1 MFRSVCLPCRSLALF
16 INVVSAHA
24 HTHTERNENRPR
36 SLQATTEA
44 SFHLAP
50 CSPRSVLP
58 REAITHWWLSFCCF
72 RLGDSSEESLRRRL
86 SALPFFN
93 HEFPFKRQ
101 IHTRGRSPSLLLTF
115 LRKISHLRNKSN
127 PLNHLS
133 SLRIPVNASAN

>member
-16 INVVSAHA
+16 INVVSTRA
-24 HTHTERNENRPR
+24 HTQRETKTDHALCRPR
-36 SLQATTEA
+36 LRLPFIWHCVAPEVCYQGKPSLTGGLV
-44 SFHLAP
+44 FVV
-50 CSPRSVLP
+50 SV
-58 REAITHWWLSFCCF
+58 WKY
-72 RLGDSSEESLRRRL
+72 SSEESLRRRL

-93 HEFPFKRQ
+93 HEFSFKRQ

-115 LRKISHLRNKSN
+115 LRKISHLGNKSN